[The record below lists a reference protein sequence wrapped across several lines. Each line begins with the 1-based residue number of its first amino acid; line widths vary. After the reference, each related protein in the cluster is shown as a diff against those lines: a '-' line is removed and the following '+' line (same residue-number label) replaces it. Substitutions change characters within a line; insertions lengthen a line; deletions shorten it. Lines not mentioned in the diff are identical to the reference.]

1 MRRAEE
7 LSLRGGAGSTNALFG
22 LREVAVTSRTLC
34 PDPKK
39 TRRRSVAGKGESM
52 LESVRTDR
60 SGAMGLKRSRNLAS
74 SDDAARRAYALGK
87 FLEGKLLRGRQT
99 LPGGRFSILAA
110 GSRRRFA
117 LPIS

>member
-7 LSLRGGAGSTNALFG
+7 LSLRGGAGSTNALFS

-60 SGAMGLKRSRNLAS
+60 SGSIGFKEEQTSRVQTMLRAALTRSAS
-74 SDDAARRAYALGK
+74 SSRASSCAADKLCLEDASAFSRPGAGDDSLS
-87 FLEGKLLRGRQT
+87 Q
-99 LPGGRFSILAA
+99 
-110 GSRRRFA
+110 
-117 LPIS
+117 